1 MESKQLQKI
10 NKDFKKIL
18 KPQRNKNELNKSI
31 WEKERK
37 KNIIQIWMP
46 VKHKENEERKRR
58 NK

>member
-10 NKDFKKIL
+10 NNDFKKIL

-37 KNIIQIWMP
+37 KKHHSNLNASNI
-46 VKHKENEERKRR
+46 KRTKKEKY
-58 NK
+58 K